1 MWVAAESARKI
12 ADARGPPREPAYTL
26 AASAAAGRT
35 AATRPAC
42 IHNYI
47 MLWGELLNGSC
58 TLSPDPS
65 DDMDEE

>member
-1 MWVAAESARKI
+1 MAAVH
-12 ADARGPPREPAYTL
+12 YHLTQV
-26 AASAAAGRT
+26 
-35 AATRPAC
+35 